1 MALFLSLNLKVMI
14 EVGSLPSGNPTVA
27 CGAPLPKLVKEFLYT
42 YNSLLTTEYVRTSLP
57 KIIDFC
63 SHINLNLVINF
74 YPYTSISTNPDH
86 SHAHLL

>member
-1 MALFLSLNLKVMI
+1 MI

-63 SHINLNLVINF
+63 SPVI
-74 YPYTSISTNPDH
+74 
-86 SHAHLL
+86 